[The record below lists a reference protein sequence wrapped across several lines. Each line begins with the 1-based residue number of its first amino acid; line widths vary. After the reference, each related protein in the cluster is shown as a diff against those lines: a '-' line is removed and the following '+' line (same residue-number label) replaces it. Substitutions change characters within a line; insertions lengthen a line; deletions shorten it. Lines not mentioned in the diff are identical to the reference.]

1 MGGNFIAEA
10 WTELAIALLTISLRL
25 YFSITQRGWRE
36 MTGDDYLMV
45 LAGVSI
51 SIQAMRASNPYTR

>member
-10 WTELAIALLTISLRL
+10 WTELAIALFTISLRL

-45 LAGVSI
+45 FAGVSVF
-51 SIQAMRASNPYTR
+51 IQAMRASNPHTC